1 MDRHHNV
8 VKQIISVLLIS
19 LLIGCSS
26 GTNNTDTDNEDNN
39 NNNQNT
45 NTSDKTIETLNIG
58 DKIVDPNWTWEF
70 KQGYGYTDY
79 SESEVTE
86 PVVWIVVAKNHYMDN
101 SVTLIA
107 ENLIGFYYF
116 DATTLEG
123 MLAGYNHWGNS
134 GLNASTGLRPWLNST
149 DQHTA
154 DGFYN
159 AFSSDFKNIVLPTTI
174 ENAEYDTGEIYTTVD
189 NVFIPSHTELG
200 DVDHLDTFELGKVYE
215 YFIDADYIKLR
226 AKILG
231 ESWERD
237 YWSRSPYTMGYRPV
251 GMIST
256 SGIYVSS
263 FADFNNVGVRPV
275 VNISINTKVS
285 NDMNENGVYE
295 IIY

>member
-1 MDRHHNV
+1 MRNRISWL
-8 VKQIISVLLIS
+8 KLIISSFILVA
-19 LLIGCSS
+19 LIGCSNDT
-26 GTNNTDTDNEDNN
+26 TNADTDNNSNN
-39 NNNQNT
+39 NRSNGN
-45 NTSDKTIETLNIG
+45 KTIDSLNVG
-58 DKIVDPNWTWEF
+58 DKVVDPNWTWEF

-79 SESEVTE
+79 NENEVTE
-86 PVVWIVVAKNHYMDN
+86 PVVWIVAAKNHYMDN
-101 SVTLIA
+101 SITLIA

-149 DQHTA
+149 DQHTG

-159 AFSSDFKNIVLPTTI
+159 AFSSGFKNIVLPTTI
-174 ENAEYDTGEIYTTVD
+174 DNAEYDTGNLYTTVD

-200 DVDHLDTFELGKVYE
+200 DTEHIDTFELGKAYD
-215 YFIDADYIKLR
+215 YFIDADYVKLR

-256 SGIYVSS
+256 SGIYASN

-275 VNISINTKVS
+275 VNIGS
-285 NDMNENGVYE
+285 NIKISNEPNENGVYE
-295 IIY
+295 IVY

>member
-1 MDRHHNV
+1 MRR
-8 VKQIISVLLIS
+8 KTSWPKLIISSFLIII
-19 LLIGCSS
+19 LIGCS
-26 GTNNTDTDNEDNN
+26 NNTTNADTDNNSDNN
-39 NNNQNT
+39 NS
-45 NTSDKTIETLNIG
+45 NTSGKTIEQLNVG
-58 DKIVDPNWTWEF
+58 DKVVDPNWTWEF

-79 SESEVTE
+79 NENEVTE
-86 PVVWIVVAKNHYMDN
+86 PVVWIVAAKNHYMDN
-101 SVTLIA
+101 SITLIA

-149 DQHTA
+149 DQHTG

-159 AFSSDFKNIVLPTTI
+159 AFSSDFKNIILPTTI
-174 ENAEYDTGEIYTTVD
+174 DNAEYDTGNHYTTID

-200 DVDHLDTFELGKVYE
+200 DTEHLDTFELGKVYE
-215 YFIDADYIKLR
+215 YFIDADYVKLR

-237 YWSRSPYTMGYRPV
+237 YWTRSPYTQGYRPV
-251 GMIST
+251 GMMST
-256 SGIYVSS
+256 SGIYVSN

-275 VNISINTKVS
+275 VNISSNTKIS
-285 NDMNENGVYE
+285 NEPNENGVYE
-295 IIY
+295 IVY